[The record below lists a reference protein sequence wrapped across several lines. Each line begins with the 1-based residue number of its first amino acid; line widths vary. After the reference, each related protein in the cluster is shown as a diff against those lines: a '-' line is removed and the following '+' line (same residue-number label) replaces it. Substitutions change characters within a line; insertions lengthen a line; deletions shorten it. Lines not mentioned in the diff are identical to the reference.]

1 MASEDEDE
9 DEDEAD
15 RSGKHPAGEDP
26 ALPPATALDCRRA
39 AQIVAARN
47 DWINYMGALS
57 DRLRK
62 LLRHGDLWLIFG
74 LFGTILLLILPIPP
88 FLLDLLLTVSIGLS
102 LLTLLV
108 ILYLRTP
115 AEFTGFPTLLLFI
128 TLYRLALNVAS
139 TRLILLDGY
148 AGHIIE
154 AFGNFVVRGNYVV
167 GMVVFSILVLINFIV
182 ITKGAGRIAEVA
194 ARFTLDAMPG
204 KQMAIDAEL
213 NAGLINE
220 AEARNRRR
228 NVEEEA
234 DFYGAMDGASKFV
247 RGDAIAAILIT
258 LINIIGGFAIG
269 IMQKGMTMNEALSR
283 FTMLSIGDGLVS
295 QVPALITSVAAGIL
309 VTRATSKNDLGREL
323 SRQLLFYPKALTILA
338 VMLGIMAIVP
348 GLPTM
353 PFLTMATLVGLLSY
367 TLHKNGMP
375 EMIPA
380 GAAAAAGMNGKP
392 GEVKAPVAGAAT
404 AAEAKANDKLE
415 NLLTLDTLQI
425 ELGFGLIPLADKA
438 KGGDLLER
446 VTGVRRTFASDMGV
460 LVPPIRLR
468 DNLQLGNNEY
478 RFVLKGNPIAS
489 SQLMPGHWLAMNA
502 TSSKVVLKGVPTV
515 EPVFQLPATW
525 VTEVERKNA
534 EVSGF
539 TVVDAPSV
547 LITHLSETVR
557 RHCHEILT
565 RQDVQALLDN
575 LKQTHPA
582 VVNELIPGQLSIG
595 QVQRILQNL
604 LAEGISIRNLAGI
617 LEKVG
622 DYASFTKNPDELSEH
637 ARRALGPQ
645 LSRPFQSEN
654 GSVRAITMD
663 PKLEAQL
670 AQGVRQSATEVA
682 LVIEPR
688 LARHVVESL
697 SRFIQ
702 QMMAAGQQPVI
713 LCAPALR
720 LAFRRFFENTFTDLA
735 VLSYAEIPPRV
746 QVQNAAIIPCPE

>member
-1 MASEDEDE
+1 M
-9 DEDEAD
+9 
-15 RSGKHPAGEDP
+15 
-26 ALPPATALDCRRA
+26 
-39 AQIVAARN
+39 
-47 DWINYMGALS
+47 
-57 DRLRK
+57 RK
-62 LLRHGDLWLIFG
+62 LLRHGDLWLVFA

-88 FLLDLLLTVSIGLS
+88 FLLDLLLTMSIGLS

-154 AFGNFVVRGNYVV
+154 SFGNFVVRGNYVV
-167 GMVVFSILVLINFIV
+167 GLVVFSILVLINFIV

-228 NVEEEA
+228 GVEEEA

-258 LINIIGGFAIG
+258 LINVIGGFAIG
-269 IMQKGMTMNEALSR
+269 ILQKGMTMNEALSR

-338 VMLGIMAIVP
+338 GMLGVMAVVP
-348 GLPTM
+348 GLPTV
-353 PFLTMATLVGLLSY
+353 PFLLMGSLVGLLSY

-375 EMIPA
+375 DF
-380 GAAAAAGMNGKP
+380 GAAAGMTGTPAGTGGKP
-392 GEVKAPVAGAAT
+392 GDAKNPAGAAT
-404 AAEAKANDKLE
+404 AAEAKANEKIE

-425 ELGFGLIPLADKA
+425 ELGFGLIPLADKT
-438 KGGDLLER
+438 KGGDLLDR

-502 TSSKVVLKGVPTV
+502 TNSKVVLKGVPTV

-525 VTEVERKNA
+525 VTDVERKNA

-582 VVNELIPGQLSIG
+582 VVNELIPGQLSMG

-622 DYASFTKNPDELSEH
+622 DYAAFTKNPDELSEH

-645 LSRPFQSEN
+645 LARPFQADN
-654 GSVRAITMD
+654 GSMRAITID

-670 AQGVRQSATEVA
+670 SQGVRQSASEVA

-688 LARHVVESL
+688 LARHVIDSL

-702 QMMAAGQQPVI
+702 QMMAAGQQPVV

-720 LAFRRFFENTFTDLA
+720 LAFRRFFENTFSDLS

-746 QVQNAAIIPCPE
+746 QVQNAAVIPCLE